1 MNTLLWII
9 IPYVSIAIFIGGHI
23 WRYHYDK
30 FGWTTR
36 SSQLYENRLLRLGSP
51 LFHFG
56 ILLVILGHIG
66 GILIPE
72 SATSAIGISETAYHA
87 AAVTLGAVSGL
98 MTLVGVAILIY
109 RRRTTGPVFSATTR
123 NDKGMYLLLVATLV
137 AGLATTVLGNI
148 TGHPHDYRLTV
159 APYFRSIF
167 YLHPDVD
174 LITKAPVGFQIH
186 VMLAWILFA
195 VWPFTRLVHVFSA
208 PIGYLTRPYIVYRS
222 RDVVG
227 ARPARR
233 GWEPVSS
240 PTGQSA
246 DPTR

>member
-98 MTLVGVAILIY
+98 MTLVGVAILIAVA
-109 RRRTTGPVFSATTR
+109 GIATAWTR
-123 NDKGMYLLLVATLV
+123 LNPATLV
-137 AGLATTVLGNI
+137 PKREAPPEEGVEKVLADKYYVDEIYDDAIVKPVVGVSRQLLWRGIDVGVIDGLGVNGSAYFARFVGFIGSQFQSGRLGTYAWVLTLGVLAVLG
-148 TGHPHDYRLTV
+148 
-159 APYFRSIF
+159 A
-167 YLHPDVD
+167 
-174 LITKAPVGFQIH
+174 
-186 VMLAWILFA
+186 
-195 VWPFTRLVHVFSA
+195 FTIR
-208 PIGYLTRPYIVYRS
+208 
-222 RDVVG
+222 
-227 ARPARR
+227 
-233 GWEPVSS
+233 
-240 PTGQSA
+240 
-246 DPTR
+246 